1 MACTCANNLFSP
13 FISYDPP
20 PSSLFLLLLL
30 LVPPLFTH
38 SLRRPF
44 VLSLSLS
51 LPLSIGYTPSSRSL
65 PLSPLSIY
73 VAFRI
78 IAFFVE
84 RVWLN
89 SLEIIHLPNCH
100 SSTWIV
106 DASPRK
112 PSPPSTPLPPSPPL
126 FFDADSYPIATTTT
140 SSSFQF
146 LRATEPSRVK
156 KAIRLNRLAPYRRSS
171 NPGRILLEPD
181 PLELPFTN
189 FRITNPSSILPT
201 RKYKE
206 N

>member
-20 PSSLFLLLLL
+20 PSSSSSSSS

-44 VLSLSLS
+44 ALPRTVSAFSPPSLSAS
-51 LPLSIGYTPSSRSL
+51 YTPSSRSL
-65 PLSPLSIY
+65 PLSPVSIY

-112 PSPPSTPLPPSPPL
+112 PSPPSTPLPPPP
-126 FFDADSYPIATTTT
+126 AVSTPIPIRDNDDEFRLSIPPCNRT
-140 SSSFQF
+140 SSRQKTFSFKSESRCAILVLP
-146 LRATEPSRVK
+146 LREQPSTGPSLK
-156 KAIRLNRLAPYRRSS
+156 LA
-171 NPGRILLEPD
+171 RIFE
-181 PLELPFTN
+181 
-189 FRITNPSSILPT
+189 
-201 RKYKE
+201 
-206 N
+206 

>member
-20 PSSLFLLLLL
+20 PSSFLLLLASSATFHSF
-30 LVPPLFTH
+30 PPS
-38 SLRRPF
+38 SLRPSSHCF
-44 VLSLSLS
+44 CLFPSLSSSLS
-51 LPLSIGYTPSSRSL
+51 ASYTPSSRSL
-65 PLSPLSIY
+65 PLSPVSIY

-112 PSPPSTPLPPSPPL
+112 PSPPSTPLPPPPPV
-126 FFDADSYPIATTTT
+126 STPIPIRDNDDEFRLSIPPCNRT
-140 SSSFQF
+140 SSRQKTFSFKSESCCAILVLPVRLEQ
-146 LRATEPSRVK
+146 PSTGPSLK
-156 KAIRLNRLAPYRRSS
+156 LA
-171 NPGRILLEPD
+171 RIFE
-181 PLELPFTN
+181 
-189 FRITNPSSILPT
+189 
-201 RKYKE
+201 
-206 N
+206 